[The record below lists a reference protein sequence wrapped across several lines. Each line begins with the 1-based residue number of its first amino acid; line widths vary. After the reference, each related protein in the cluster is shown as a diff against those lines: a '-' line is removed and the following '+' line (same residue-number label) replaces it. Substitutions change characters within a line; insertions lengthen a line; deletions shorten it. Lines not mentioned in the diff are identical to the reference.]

1 MDNHFSPEFFIGNRT
16 RLREL
21 FTGTAPIV
29 LTANGLLQRGGDAT
43 FPFHQDANFWYLTGI
58 DEPDIILVMDKD
70 KEYLIMP
77 SVSDFHDVFNGR
89 LDTDKLQQKAGV
101 DAVMNAKD
109 GWKQLNSR
117 IKKVKHA
124 ATLSASPSY
133 IKAYGMYVNPA
144 RSALIRKMKDI
155 NPTLKLLDLRPHLA
169 RLRMIKQPV
178 ELGVMQQAIDLT
190 AEAIKRVKSML
201 PRLRYEFE
209 AEAEITGHL
218 LRRGATDAWKPIV
231 ASGANACTVHYCDN
245 GSELAA
251 KSLILIDIGAEVEHY
266 CSDISRTLSIDGH
279 HSRRSQAVFEAVL
292 KTQNFAI
299 DLQRPGALIRENEKE
314 N

>member
-1 MDNHFSPEFFIGNRT
+1 MNHFSPENFSSVTGPDYAK
-16 RLREL
+16 L

-29 LTANGLLQRGGDAT
+29 LTANGPVQRGGDANV
-43 FPFHQDANFWYLTGI
+43 PFHQDANFWYLTGI
-58 DEPDIILVMDKD
+58 DEP
-70 KEYLIMP
+70 EYPAHRQRQRIP
-77 SVSDFHDVFNGR
+77 NHAFSFR
-89 LDTDKLQQKAGV
+89 LSRRIQRPARYRQTAAEAGV

-178 ELGVMQQAIDLT
+178 ELGV
-190 AEAIKRVKSML
+190 
-201 PRLRYEFE
+201 Y
-209 AEAEITGHL
+209 
-218 LRRGATDAWKPIV
+218 
-231 ASGANACTVHYCDN
+231 
-245 GSELAA
+245 AA
-251 KSLILIDIGAEVEHY
+251 GDR
-266 CSDISRTLSIDGH
+266 SDG
-279 HSRRSQAVFEAVL
+279 
-292 KTQNFAI
+292 
-299 DLQRPGALIRENEKE
+299 
-314 N
+314 